1 MPSYDLLCSDCGH
14 KFSVFCSISN
24 REQQRCPEC
33 DSPNIKTRFTA
44 VNVGGSSKGSGTS
57 SAGAGFQMPKTSGFG

>member
-14 KFSVFCSISN
+14 KFSVFCSISAKD
-24 REQQRCPEC
+24 QQRCPSC

-44 VNVGGSSKGSGTS
+44 VNVSGTGSKSGSNS
-57 SAGAGFQMPKTSGFG
+57 SSSFSAPRTTGFG

>member
-14 KFSVFCSISN
+14 KFSVFCSISS

-33 DSPNIKTRFTA
+33 NSSQIKTRYTA
-44 VNVGGSSKGSGTS
+44 VNVGGSSKGSGLNGS
-57 SAGAGFQMPKTSGFG
+57 GSGFSMPKTSGFG